1 MPHGFD
7 FPNGKSINKNRNCV
21 SNSESVWQYRGLGGC
36 APRRRGSD
44 QRSGRAGGD
53 FPLLKNEENMAENK
67 TGEIVIYQTEN
78 GQTKI
83 DVRFEDETVW
93 LTQAQLV
100 DLYGSSKANVSE
112 HIKHI
117 FEEQELSKEA
127 TVRKF
132 RTVQIEGSRQVE
144 REVEC
149 YNLDMI
155 ISLGYRIKSKVAT
168 QFRQWAT
175 KRLNEY
181 IRKGFTMDD
190 ERLKQAGGGDYWK
203 ELLARIRDIRSSE
216 KVMYRQVL
224 DLYAT
229 SADYNPK
236 SAESVAFFKMV
247 QNKLH
252 YAVCKQTA
260 AEIIYDRADSEKDF
274 MGLTSFKGA
283 DVTLD
288 DVRIA
293 KNYLSEKELKKL
305 NVLVSAF
312 FDVAEYQ
319 AENHNVMHM
328 SDYVEQLDR
337 TIHSVG
343 EDVLEGAG
351 KISHKKAMEKAE
363 GEYRKYQVKTLS
375 SVEKAYIETLKELNK
390 IENKGKKE

>member
-1 MPHGFD
+1 
-7 FPNGKSINKNRNCV
+7 
-21 SNSESVWQYRGLGGC
+21 
-36 APRRRGSD
+36 
-44 QRSGRAGGD
+44 
-53 FPLLKNEENMAENK
+53 MAENK

-93 LTQAQLV
+93 LTQQQMAE
-100 DLYGSSKANVSE
+100 LYQTSRTNIVE

-117 FEEQELSKEA
+117 YEEEELEA
-127 TVRKF
+127 DSTCRKF
-132 RTVQIEGSRQVE
+132 RQVQNEGNRNVSRE
-144 REVEC
+144 IPF

-203 ELLARIRDIRSSE
+203 ELLDRIRDIRSSE

-229 SADYNPK
+229 SVDYNPK

-252 YAVCKQTA
+252 YAVNHQTA
-260 AEIIYDRADSEKDF
+260 AEIIYDRADSKKEF

-283 DVTLD
+283 DVTLE

-305 NVLVSAF
+305 NALVSAF
-312 FDVAEYQ
+312 FDIAEYQ
-319 AENHNVMHM
+319 AENHNEMHM

-337 TIHSVG
+337 TIQSVG
-343 EDVLEGAG
+343 EEVLEGAG
-351 KISHKKAMEKAE
+351 KISYKKAIDKAE
-363 GEYRKYQVKTLS
+363 YEYRKYQVKTLS
-375 SVEKAYIETLKELNK
+375 SAEKAYIETLKELK
-390 IENKGKKE
+390 SIENKEKKKN